1 MFAKVTK
8 ALSKTEFYVIEDTLG
23 VITLF
28 FLLYLGLA
36 TSGAF

>member
-1 MFAKVTK
+1 MIAKVSK
-8 ALSKTEFYVIEDTLG
+8 VLSKTESYVIEDTLG

-28 FLLYLGLA
+28 FLLYLGLS